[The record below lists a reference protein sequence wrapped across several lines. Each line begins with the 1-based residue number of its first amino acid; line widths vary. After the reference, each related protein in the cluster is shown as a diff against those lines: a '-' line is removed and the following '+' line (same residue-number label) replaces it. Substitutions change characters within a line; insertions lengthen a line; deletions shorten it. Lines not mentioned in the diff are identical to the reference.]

1 MVNVERQAV
10 LPSRTAL
17 LIGKFPPIPTIQP
30 EESAILPQLEEVQG
44 EEPGKGQSP
53 NFWTIRSS
61 LKASTS
67 LVASR
72 RSHQGHTPH
81 EYDILG
87 IKSSQLM
94 IVQR

>member
-1 MVNVERQAV
+1 MFNAEREAV

-30 EESAILPQLEEVQG
+30 EESAILPQFEEVGG

-53 NFWTIRSS
+53 NFCTIRPP

-72 RSHQGHTPH
+72 RFHQGYTPH

-87 IKSSQLM
+87 IKSTQLM

>member
-1 MVNVERQAV
+1 M
-10 LPSRTAL
+10 
-17 LIGKFPPIPTIQP
+17 GKFPPIPIIQP
-30 EESAILPQLEEVQG
+30 EESAIMPQFEEVRG

-53 NFWTIRSS
+53 NFWTIRPP

-72 RSHQGHTPH
+72 LSHHGHTPH